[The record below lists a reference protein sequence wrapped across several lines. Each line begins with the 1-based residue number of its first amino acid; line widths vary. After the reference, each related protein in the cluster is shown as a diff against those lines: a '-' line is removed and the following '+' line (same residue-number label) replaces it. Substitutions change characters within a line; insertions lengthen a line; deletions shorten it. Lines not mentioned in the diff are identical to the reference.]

1 MSIGLENTM
10 TAVQLTTSNG
20 QLEVIQAPIPH
31 AGRGEIRLRV
41 KYAGMCHTDIHFI
54 DGELAP
60 RMPERV
66 ILGHEV
72 AGEVD
77 EVGEG
82 VAGWVNGDRV
92 LLHPVGIVDGQTSI
106 VGVHYDGG
114 WAQYVVA
121 PSERALHISPDLAY
135 DQAAIIA
142 DAVATPWAAITE
154 TAQVRPAESVAVWG
168 LGGLGYHAVQ
178 LLRLVGAAP
187 VIGIDPSPAARE
199 RALRA
204 GADIVLDPNN
214 ADFVEQLSAAR
225 PLDVAF
231 DFVGHAAVQQQAF
244 DAVGPRGRVVLV
256 GIPDAPVTLND
267 SATMIR
273 LQKRVLGHYGSER
286 RHTEELVSLAA
297 HGRLDL
303 GESISEVL
311 PLDQVKMGLD
321 HLRNQVG
328 NPIRIVL
335 KP

>member
-1 MSIGLENTM
+1 M

-20 QLEVIQAPIPH
+20 QLGVVQAPIPH

-41 KYAGMCHTDIHFI
+41 AFAGMCHSDIHFI
-54 DGELAP
+54 DGELAA
-60 RMPERV
+60 RMPTQV

-77 EVGEG
+77 EIGED
-82 VAGWVNGDRV
+82 VAGWANGDRA
-92 LLHPVGIVDGQTSI
+92 LLHPVGVVDGQTSI

-121 PSERALHISPDLAY
+121 PAERALPIGPDLPY

-178 LLRLVGAAP
+178 LLRLIGAAP
-187 VIGIDPSPAARE
+187 VIGVDPSPAARE

-204 GADIVLDPNN
+204 GADIVLDPHSP
-214 ADFVEQLSAAR
+214 DFAGQLAAAGE
-225 PLDVAF
+225 LDVAF

-244 DAVGPRGRVVLV
+244 DAIAPRGRVVLV
-256 GIPDAPVTLND
+256 GIPDAPITLND
-267 SATMIR
+267 SAIMIR
-273 LQKRVLGHYGSER
+273 LQKQVLGHYGSEK
-286 RHTEELVSLAA
+286 RHTEELVRLAA

-303 GESISEVL
+303 SESISEVL
-311 PLDQVKMGLD
+311 PLDQVNTGLD
-321 HLRNQVG
+321 HLRDQVG